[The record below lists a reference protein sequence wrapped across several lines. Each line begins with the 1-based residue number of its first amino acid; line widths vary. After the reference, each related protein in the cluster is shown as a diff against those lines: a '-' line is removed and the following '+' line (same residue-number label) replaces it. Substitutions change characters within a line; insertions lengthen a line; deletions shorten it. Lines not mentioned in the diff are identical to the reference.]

1 MGGELTRPFTV
12 HRCDQKS
19 AEWLALRCGQL
30 TGSRAADAFT
40 KTKTNPKWTADR
52 KNLKMLMTLER
63 VTGQPQERKAGG
75 YQIRDGEAREPH
87 ARRFYEVSTG
97 MVVRE
102 CGFISDNEIPIGCSP
117 DGYIGDFEGLVS
129 IKCPLAATHLET
141 LTKMHEFN
149 AAQETPA
156 ERVISKTLKAHTLVI
171 PEEYRWQIQHELYVT
186 GAAWCDYLSYDAS
199 FPEALRSVVVRV
211 LRSDFDWSE
220 YSTLV
225 QDFLAEVDAEV
236 EKVLGLAA

>member
-1 MGGELTRPFTV
+1 MGRQRVKPFTV
-12 HRCDQKS
+12 HYCDQKS
-19 AEWLALRCGQL
+19 AEWLSLRAGKL
-30 TGSRAADAFT
+30 TGSRAAEAF
-40 KTKTNPKWTADR
+40 KRIKSGAFSADR
-52 KNLKMLMTLER
+52 KNLKMQMALER
-63 VTGQPQERKAGG
+63 VTGQPQEREAGG
-75 YQIRDGEAREPH
+75 KQIRDGERREPH

-141 LTKMHEFN
+141 LTRLHEWN
-149 AAQETPA
+149 AAQHLPA
-156 ERVISKTLKAHTLVI
+156 EQIAAMTLKAHTLII

-186 GAAWCDYLSYDAS
+186 GASWCDYLSYDAS

-211 LRSDFDWSE
+211 LRTDFDWHE
-220 YSTLV
+220 YQTLV

>member
-1 MGGELTRPFTV
+1 MKPFTV
-12 HRCDQKS
+12 HHCDQKS
-19 AEWLALRCGQL
+19 PEWLAARCGRL

-52 KNLKMLMTLER
+52 KNLRTTLTLER
-63 VTGQPQERKAGG
+63 LTGQPQERKAGG
-75 YQIRDGEAREPH
+75 YQIRDGETREPH
-87 ARRFYEVSTG
+87 ARRFYEVTTG

-141 LTKMHEFN
+141 LTRLHEWTQ
-149 AAQETPA
+149 AQQLPA
-156 ERVISKTLKAHTLVI
+156 EQIAAMTLKAHTLII

-211 LRSDFDWSE
+211 LRTDFDWSE
-220 YSTLV
+220 YQTLV
-225 QDFLAEVDAEV
+225 QEFLAEVDAEV